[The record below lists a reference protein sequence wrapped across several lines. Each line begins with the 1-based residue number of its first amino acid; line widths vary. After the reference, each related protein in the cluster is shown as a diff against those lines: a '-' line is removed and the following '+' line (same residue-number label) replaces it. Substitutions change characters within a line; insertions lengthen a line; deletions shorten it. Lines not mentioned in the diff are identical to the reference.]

1 VAGRLRYRLKPVPAR
16 PSPDA
21 KQITG
26 ASQLKIR
33 LAAAL
38 IAAIP
43 LAACAT
49 TSETAVVQQT
59 AHDRLFAAFAAA
71 DEAELKLSPMDALDR
86 GDLRYAGHFGDYITG
101 EYYAAVERNARANV
115 AAAEAIDR
123 AALSPTDQVAY
134 DVFLLGQRRT
144 LAGLAEPIA
153 ALTRVRPINHFSS
166 WPTYYP
172 SIASGEGSA
181 PFKTVEDYEN
191 NLKRH
196 KEYVVWLGRAIGRM
210 REGLGTGVVE
220 TRMTIANVIAQ
231 FDEQTSAPI
240 EDSPFYGPVKAFPEG
255 IGEADRTR
263 LTAEYRASIGEIMD
277 AYRRMNAFLKAEY
290 LPATRADV
298 GLWSMRGGD
307 RLYAHLIEQYT
318 TLPLSAEELHQ
329 TGLAEVARILEG
341 MDETRR
347 ELGFEGT
354 MRQYFDWLR
363 TDPRFKRATVQEKI
377 DAYNAIANA
386 VDAKIPQYFS
396 TVPKSPL
403 EVRPVE
409 AYRERYAAEGSYNQG
424 TPDGSRPG
432 IFYYNTYDLPAR
444 TTPNEVTLYLHE
456 GAPGHH
462 FQISL
467 AMENEALP
475 NFMRFGGNTAFV
487 EGWALYAE
495 TLGYEMGFYADPASR
510 FGTLND
516 EMLRAMRLV
525 VDTGLHTKRWTR
537 EQAIQYMTDNSALG
551 LEDIRSEVERYI
563 AIPGQALS
571 YKVGSLKIQ
580 ELRRKAEADLGDRF
594 DIREF
599 HAEVLDTGA
608 LPLPVLEAKIDR
620 WIAAKKR

>member
-1 VAGRLRYRLKPVPAR
+1 
-16 PSPDA
+16 
-21 KQITG
+21 
-26 ASQLKIR
+26 LKIR

-38 IAAIP
+38 LAALP

-49 TSETAVVQQT
+49 TAETPVAQAS

-71 DEAELKLSPMDALDR
+71 DEADLKLAPMDALDR
-86 GDLRYAGHFGDYITG
+86 GDLRYAQQFGDYITDD
-101 EYYAAVERNARANV
+101 YHAAVERNARANI
-115 AAAEAIDR
+115 AAVEAIGR
-123 AALSPTDQVAY
+123 SALSPTDQVAY

-153 ALTRVRPINHFSS
+153 SLTRVRPINHFSS

-181 PFKTVEDYEN
+181 PFNTVEDYEN

-196 KEYVVWLGRAIGRM
+196 REYVVWLDRAVGRM
-210 REGLGTGVVE
+210 REGLGSGVVE
-220 TRMTIANVIAQ
+220 TRMTIANVIEQ
-231 FDEQTSAPI
+231 FDQQTSAPI
-240 EDSPFYGPVKAFPEG
+240 EESPFYGPVKTFPDA
-255 IGEADRTR
+255 IGEADRAR
-263 LTAEYRASIGEIMD
+263 LTAEYRTSVGKIMD

-290 LPATRADV
+290 LPATRVDV
-298 GLWSMRGGD
+298 GLWSMPSGD
-307 RLYAHLIEQYT
+307 RLYAHLIESYT

-341 MDETRR
+341 MDGTRR

-354 MRQYFDWLR
+354 MREYFDWLR
-363 TDPRFKRATVQEKI
+363 TDPRFKRATVQDKI
-377 DAYNAIANA
+377 DAYNAIAKA

-432 IFYYNTYDLPAR
+432 VFYYNTYDLLAR

-495 TLGYEMGFYADPASR
+495 TLGYPMGFYDDPASR

-525 VDTGLHTKRWTR
+525 VDTGLHSKRWTR

-580 ELRRKAEADLGDRF
+580 ELRQKAEAELGDKF

-599 HAEVLDTGA
+599 HAQVLDTGA
-608 LPLPVLEAKIDR
+608 LPLPVLEAKIER
-620 WIAAKKR
+620 WIAAKKG

>member
-1 VAGRLRYRLKPVPAR
+1 M
-16 PSPDA
+16 
-21 KQITG
+21 
-26 ASQLKIR
+26 KIR

-38 IAAIP
+38 LAALP

-49 TSETAVVQQT
+49 TSGTSSAALQT
-59 AHDRLFAAFAAA
+59 AHDRLFAVFAAA
-71 DEAELKLSPMDALDR
+71 DEAQLRLNPMDALDR
-86 GDLRYAGHFGDYITG
+86 GDLRYAEHFGDYITDD
-101 EYYAAVERNARANV
+101 YYAAAERQARANI
-115 AAAEAIDR
+115 AAAEAVNR
-123 AALSPTDQVAY
+123 SALSPTDAIAY
-134 DVFLLGQRRT
+134 DVFLWSERRT
-144 LAGLAEPIA
+144 LAGLADPIA
-153 ALTRVRPINHFSS
+153 SLTRVRPVNHFSS

-172 SIASGEGSA
+172 TIASGEGSA
-181 PFKTVEDYEN
+181 PFETVEHYED

-196 KEYVVWLGRAIGRM
+196 RGYRVWLDRAIGRM

-220 TRMTIANVIAQ
+220 TRMTIENVIEQ
-231 FDEQTSAPI
+231 LDEQTAAPI
-240 EDSPFYGPVKAFPEG
+240 EDSPFYGPVKEFPDG
-255 IGEADRTR
+255 IGEVDRSR
-263 LTAEYRASIGEIMD
+263 LAAEYRVAVGEIMD
-277 AYRRMNAFLKAEY
+277 SYRRMSAFLKAEY
-290 LPATRADV
+290 LPAARPQV
-298 GLWSMRGGD
+298 GLWSMPGGD
-307 RLYAHLIEQYT
+307 RLYRHLIEQYT
-318 TLPLSAEELHQ
+318 TLPLDPHDLHE
-329 TGLAEVARILEG
+329 TGLTEVARILEG

-354 MRQYFDWLR
+354 MREYFDWLR

-377 DAYNAIANA
+377 DAYKAIAEA
-386 VDAKIPQYFS
+386 VEAKIPQYFS
-396 TVPKSPL
+396 KVPKSPL

-409 AYRERYAAEGSYNQG
+409 AYRERYAAEGSYSQG

-432 IFYYNTYDLPAR
+432 IFYYNTYDLPSR

-467 AMENEALP
+467 AMENEDLP

-495 TLGYEMGFYADPASR
+495 TLGYDMGFYDDPASR

-537 EQAIQYMTDNSALG
+537 EQAIEYMTANSALG

-580 ELRRKAEADLGDRF
+580 ELRRKAEAELGEAF

-599 HAEVLDTGA
+599 HAVVLDTGA

-620 WIAAKKR
+620 WIAAEKR

>member
-1 VAGRLRYRLKPVPAR
+1 MTRL
-16 PSPDA
+16 
-21 KQITG
+21 
-26 ASQLKIR
+26 

-38 IAAIP
+38 AAALP
-43 LAACAT
+43 LAGCT
-49 TSETAVVQQT
+49 TTAGTETAAPRA

-71 DEAELKLSPMDALDR
+71 DEAELRLNPLDALER
-86 GDLRYAGHFGDYITG
+86 GDRRYAEHFGDYITD
-101 EYYAAVERNARANV
+101 EYYAAVERQTRTNI
-115 AAAEAIDR
+115 AAVEAIDR
-123 AALSPTDQVAY
+123 NALSPTDRVAY
-134 DVFLLGQRRT
+134 DVFLLGERRS
-144 LAGLAEPIA
+144 LESLAEPLA
-153 ALTRVRPINHFSS
+153 SLVRVRPVNHFAS

-172 SIASGEGSA
+172 SFASGEGSA
-181 PFKTVEDYEN
+181 PFETLADYEN

-196 KEYVVWLGRAIGRM
+196 KEYIAWLDRAIGRM
-210 REGLGTGVVE
+210 REGLDSGVVE
-220 TRMTIANVIAQ
+220 TRMTIANVI
-231 FDEQTSAPI
+231 EQLDGQVAAPV
-240 EDSPFYGPVKAFPEG
+240 EESPFYGPVTDFPDE
-255 IGEADRTR
+255 IGEADRAR
-263 LTAEYRASIGEIMD
+263 LTAEYRIAVGEIMD
-277 AYRRMNAFLKAEY
+277 AYRRMSGFLKTEY
-290 LPATRADV
+290 LPATRTDV
-298 GLWSMRGGD
+298 GLWSMKGGD
-307 RLYAHLIEQYT
+307 RLYRHLVEQYT
-318 TLPLSAEELHQ
+318 TLPLEPEDLHR
-329 TGLAEVARILEG
+329 TGLAEVARILDE
-341 MDETRR
+341 MDGTRR

-354 MRQYFDWLR
+354 MREYFDWLR

-377 DAYNAIANA
+377 DAYNAIAKA
-386 VDAKIPQYFS
+386 VDAKIPEYFS

-432 IFYYNTYDLPAR
+432 VFYYNTYDLPAR

-495 TLGYEMGFYADPASR
+495 TLGYEMGFYDDPASR

-537 EQAIQYMTDNSALG
+537 EQAIEYMTANSALG

-563 AIPGQALS
+563 AIPGQSLS

-580 ELRRKAEADLGDRF
+580 ELRRKAEAELGERF
-594 DIREF
+594 DLREF
-599 HAEVLDTGA
+599 HAQVLDTGA
-608 LPLPVLEAKIDR
+608 LPLPGLEATIER
-620 WIAAKKR
+620 WIAAKKG